1 MDVSTATPIPT
12 ESQRERAYAAL
23 RKLLI
28 LQQLPEGERLREPE
42 WASRLGVNRA
52 ALREAFARLEAEGLI
67 ERGPV
72 TGYRAPTIT
81 DQDRHEILMVRC
93 LLECG
98 AIDELCRDGAP
109 RAETLEPLSRA
120 CDELADLIS
129 KGYLLGASEADRRF
143 HEALIRAAGNR
154 RLEMLYERA
163 PLPMLHGRIIGRD
176 AWATI
181 VQLILQEHRKI
192 LESVGQG
199 DAAKAKRLM
208 RKHLDER
215 PELPMHS

>member
-1 MDVSTATPIPT
+1 MDVSTAIPIPS

-28 LQQLPEGERLREPE
+28 LQQIPEGERLREPE
-42 WASRLGVNRA
+42 WAGRLEVNRA

-98 AIDELCRDGAP
+98 AIDELCRRGAP
-109 RAETLEPLSRA
+109 SAGVLAPLGRA
-120 CDELADLIS
+120 CDELADLVA

-143 HEALIRAAGNR
+143 HEALIHAAGNR
-154 RLEMLYERA
+154 RLQMLYDRA
-163 PLPMLHGRIIGRD
+163 PLPMLHGRIVGRD
-176 AWATI
+176 VWAQI
-181 VQLILQEHRKI
+181 VQLILQEHRQI
-192 LESVGQG
+192 LEAIGRG
-199 DAAKAKRLM
+199 DAAKARRYM

-215 PELPMHS
+215 PEMPMHS